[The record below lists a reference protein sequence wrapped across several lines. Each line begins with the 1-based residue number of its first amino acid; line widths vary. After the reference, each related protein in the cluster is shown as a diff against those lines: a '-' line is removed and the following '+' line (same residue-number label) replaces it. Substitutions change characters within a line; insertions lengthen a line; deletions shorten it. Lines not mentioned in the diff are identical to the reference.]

1 MKTENKKITSFAE
14 HLDAQHGKKGTETR
28 DKYEEEYESF
38 ALGVLIQEMRKE
50 RGLTQEQLALK
61 CGTTKNYISKIE
73 NNASDI
79 RLSTLMR
86 IIRQG
91 LGGHLK
97 LSLTA

>member
-1 MKTENKKITSFAE
+1 MKTENKKITSFAQ
-14 HLDAQHGKKGTETR
+14 HLDEQYGESGTETR
-28 DKYEEEYESF
+28 QKYEDEYDNFE
-38 ALGVLIQEMRKE
+38 LGVLIQEMRKE

>member
-1 MKTENKKITSFAE
+1 MKAENKKITSLAQ
-14 HLDAQHGKKGTETR
+14 HLDEQYGESGTETR
-28 DKYEEEYESF
+28 QKYEDEYDNFE
-38 ALGVLIQEMRKE
+38 LGVLIQEMRKE

-61 CGTTKNYISKIE
+61 YGTTKNYISKIE

-97 LSLTA
+97 LSLTS

>member
-1 MKTENKKITSFAE
+1 MKTENKKIKSFAQ
-14 HLDAQHGKKGTETR
+14 HLDEQYGESGTETR
-28 DKYEEEYESF
+28 QKFEDEYDNFE
-38 ALGVLIQEMRKE
+38 LGVLIQEMRKE

-79 RLSTLMR
+79 RLSTLIR